1 MKRNKFVIIGLGDI
15 GQELLKKLS
24 KDFDIVCID
33 LNPESEEIAKKIR
46 GDSKIITGDA
56 TSRLVLEEAGVADAD
71 GIIITTTTEKINLET
86 ARILREHFDAK
97 RIIAIGT
104 TKAGIEGLESLG
116 VEVEN
121 IFTASATVIR
131 NRLEQTSRTAH
142 AIGLGKNEIFE
153 VEVHPHSRLAN
164 RRLGT
169 LTPIRWRIGI
179 IYREDNIVIPRHD
192 TVLKPKDRVVILG
205 DPSVLKTVS
214 EILTFRFQRFPL
226 EYGSK
231 VVAYLTGNE
240 HEEFFNELD
249 YLFSIFP
256 LHSLVFLYSK
266 KAAEKA
272 DFFEQHIRKEN
283 IKNVE
288 IIKTVSSPLRAIEQ
302 TLDKV
307 KGEHGLITI
316 SKSALLDS
324 FYPFVFDVKKKNFL
338 NTLLHISDCP
348 ILLSTG
354 TFPYEKA
361 VVPCVEE
368 INLHH
373 SLETALGIALSLHNE
388 VTALLVKP
396 SKYISSDED
405 IKNFEGIKKIINDVS
420 LMYKARVKTTVL
432 DGNPVKLIT
441 ESLRNYNL
449 LTVDTGGLKEQK
461 WFSSFLNPDIAW
473 HIIKNSS
480 ISTLLLPRAEETL

>member
-121 IFTASATVIR
+121 IVIR

-231 VVAYLTGNE
+231 VIAYLTGNE

-288 IIKTVSSPLRAIEQ
+288 IIKTVSPPLRAIGQ
-302 TLDKV
+302 TLEKA

-316 SKSALLDS
+316 SKSALFDPL
-324 FYPFVFDVKKKNFL
+324 YPFIFDIRKKNFL
-338 NTLLHISDCP
+338 NKLSHISACP
-348 ILLSTG
+348 VLVSTG

-361 VVPCVEE
+361 VVPCIEE
-368 INLHH
+368 INLQH
-373 SLETALGIALSLHNE
+373 SLETALEIASSLNNE
-388 VTALLVKP
+388 VTALLMKP

-405 IKNFEGIKKIINDVS
+405 IKNFEGMKKTINDVS
-420 LMYKARVKTTVL
+420 LMYKTRIKTTLL
-432 DGNPVKLIT
+432 DGNPVKLIA
-441 ESLRNYNL
+441 ESLHNYNL
-449 LTVDTGGLKEQK
+449 LIVDTGGLKEQK
-461 WFSSFLNPDIAW
+461 WFSSFLNPDVAW